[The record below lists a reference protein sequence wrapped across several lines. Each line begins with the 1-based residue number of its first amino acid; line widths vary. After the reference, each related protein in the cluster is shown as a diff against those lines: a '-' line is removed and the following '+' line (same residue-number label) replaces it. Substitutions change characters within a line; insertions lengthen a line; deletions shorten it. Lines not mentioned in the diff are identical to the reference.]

1 MKLTILH
8 LISYKRLSQTSQP
21 IADNTI
27 YFETMLLE
35 PLYTLDIISYNLM
48 LDYINRMYIRFSTLL
63 TCGLVVFFVG
73 AGGVSFV
80 LFTLPPPLRS
90 SP

>member
-8 LISYKRLSQTSQP
+8 LISYKRLSQTSQS

-35 PLYTLDIISYNLM
+35 PLYALDIISDNLFAM
-48 LDYINRMYIRFSTLL
+48 DE
-63 TCGLVVFFVG
+63 
-73 AGGVSFV
+73 
-80 LFTLPPPLRS
+80 FTP
-90 SP
+90 